1 MKIGNKEE
9 MMENIEF
16 WEDKQKGILKAT
28 LLDKQAEAW
37 AQAVFNDAK
46 RDRRNEAQNNKPTQ
60 LRRFYEEVLRFDTLL
75 KGNEADGSFEKY
87 LPYIKMLNAK
97 VSYAKG
103 REHVS
108 ARFMELIKNCLSLVE
123 TREDFEAFKSFF
135 EAFMGYYRYLHP
147 KNN

>member
-1 MKIGNKEE
+1 MAGIT
-9 MMENIEF
+9 F
-16 WEDKQKGILKAT
+16 WKDKQKGILDPT
-28 LLDKQAEAW
+28 LLAEQAEGW
-37 AQAVFNDAK
+37 AQAVFQDAK
-46 RDRRNEAQNNKPTQ
+46 RNRRDEPENNKPTQ
-60 LRRFYEEVLRFDTLL
+60 LRRFYDEVLRFDALL
-75 KGNEADGSFEKY
+75 KGNDDSNAFEKY

-108 ARFMELIKNCLSLVE
+108 GRFMEMIKSCISHVE
-123 TREDFEAFKSFF
+123 TKDDFDAFKSFF

>member
-1 MKIGNKEE
+1 
-9 MMENIEF
+9 MEKIEF

-28 LLDKQAEAW
+28 LMDKQAEDW

-46 RDRRNEAQNNKPTQ
+46 RDKRNEPQNNKPTQ
-60 LRRFYEEVLRFDTLL
+60 LRRFYDEVVRFDSLL
-75 KGNEADGSFEKY
+75 KGNEDSTAFEKY
-87 LPYIKMLNAK
+87 LPYVKMLNAK
-97 VSYAKG
+97 VSYANG
-103 REHVS
+103 RDHVTG
-108 ARFMELIKNCLSLVE
+108 RFVEMIKTCVSHVE

>member
-1 MKIGNKEE
+1 MTK
-9 MMENIEF
+9 IEF
-16 WEDKQKGILKAT
+16 WEDKQRGILKAT
-28 LLDKQAEAW
+28 LLDKQAETW
-37 AQAVFNDAK
+37 AQAVFDDAK
-46 RDRRNEAQNNKPTQ
+46 RNRRNEAQNNKPTQ
-60 LRRFYEEVLRFDTLL
+60 LRRFYDEVLRFDVLL
-75 KGNEADGSFEKY
+75 KGNGAGNSFEKY

-108 ARFMELIKNCLSLVE
+108 EQFMNLIKNCVALVE